1 MVDHGDQDRC
11 RSHRLLARDDL
22 EHLVGAGIAR
32 GRNDVRI
39 VEAGRNVEAEP
50 RLGAR
55 EEIGRT
61 DHGGIVPG
69 DRLVQSAA
77 LTCSASAMTKNSPA
91 DSTPN
96 IGWPSTIRSSPMS
109 TRS

>member
-22 EHLVGAGIAR
+22 EHLVGAGIA
-32 GRNDVRI
+32 GDRNDVRI

-50 RLGAR
+50 RPGAG
-55 EEIGRT
+55 EEIRGADR
-61 DHGGIVPG
+61 DGLVPQA
-69 DRLVQSAA
+69 RLVQ
-77 LTCSASAMTKNSPA
+77 TPPPPRSASAMAKNTPA

-96 IGWPSTIRSSPMS
+96 IGWPSTVRSSPMS